1 MAQPRGDLADTVRI
15 REHRDA
21 KVAPI
26 ENGLTNALV
35 ELFNTKIRLITR
47 RVFEI
52 HNVNALIARLA
63 SHLAVSVRN
72 YPLERQESRR
82 ILQVLKE

>member
-15 REHRDA
+15 REHRDT

-52 HNVNALIARLA
+52 HNVNALIAPARLTL
-63 SHLAVSVRN
+63 SGQRPKL
-72 YPLERQESRR
+72 PT
-82 ILQVLKE
+82 